1 MDNNKNLQPW
11 RPQVCCVEHAF
22 HFVLEAPVQ
31 GLQPSQRSNIRSHV
45 MKRYKHNQKRAKQ
58 GGTEISCGTRGT
70 IMPAQELINGEPLE
84 QDNQGLQ
91 PRAGASESYTARP
104 RTNQRQKYPLDEGSD
119 HPQWLDMSS
128 ELSMTE
134 SSNATS
140 LTSPGDRIQEVS
152 RSYCPMCGAPQ
163 PLFWKSNEPGGT
175 DQSAKNA
182 FSLVQTLSR
191 SDPRE
196 ALGAG
201 RVDPFQSYPVDN
213 ASPHLHKLIDHCK
226 SSNHS
231 IHNLE
236 LVSFLVSGVCL
247 CLNPILSFCFFLSR
261 RPKKSN
267 WKHSH
272 QHNQPAQLQC

>member
-1 MDNNKNLQPW
+1 MDNNKNFQPW
-11 RPQVCCVEHAF
+11 PAQFCCVEHAF

-31 GLQPSQRSNIRSHV
+31 GLQPDQRSNIRSHV
-45 MKRYKHNQKRAKQ
+45 MKRYKHNQRRAKR
-58 GGTEISCGTRGT
+58 GGTEISCGTRRTT
-70 IMPAQELINGEPLE
+70 IPAQELVDGEPLE

-91 PRAGASESYTARP
+91 PRAGASESYTTRP

-128 ELSMTE
+128 ELSMPE
-134 SSNATS
+134 SSNVTS
-140 LTSPGDRIQEVS
+140 LTSPGDRIQEAS
-152 RSYCPMCGAPQ
+152 RSYCLMCGAPQ
-163 PLFWKSNEPGGT
+163 PLSLRSNERGGT

-182 FSLVQTLSR
+182 LALVQALSR

-213 ASPHLHKLIDHCK
+213 ASPYLHKLIDHCK

-231 IHNLE
+231 IHILE

-247 CLNPILSFCFFLSR
+247 FLNPYLILLLFLSR

-267 WKHSH
+267 RKHSR
-272 QHNQPAQLQC
+272 QHN